1 MTGRW
6 RWAALG
12 VTLGAAVA
20 VVAVAGGPR
29 RVVDVALANLERIE
43 RMGRL
48 EILATSGWEEVAT
61 SLETRLAWDGSDA
74 FLVPAIAWRELA
86 PGFVLGELDL
96 RRAPNP
102 QVVSIVVARIDPRRW
117 ALRVLA
123 GDGFPPMGVA
133 DLARAGGAPFAVN
146 GPFFSTTG
154 PLGLVVVDGQE
165 RHQALSVWTSHFL
178 VDGPGESVRIAFERP
193 TAPVDQAFQGFPAIM
208 KAGESYR
215 YMRWGGRGFDVWSV
229 DRRTAACVDREGWID
244 FVVTRT
250 LTNGVAFHELTTLL
264 GGLGCV
270 DAMGFDGGT
279 STGLFLDVGGVREEV
294 PNLKPIP
301 VALGA
306 YPL

>member
-1 MTGRW
+1 MRSGW
-6 RWAALG
+6 RWLVLGMAL
-12 VTLGAAVA
+12 AVGA
-20 VVAVAGGPR
+20 VVVVAGGPR
-29 RVVDVALANLERIE
+29 GFVDLVLANLERIE

-48 EILATSGWEEVAT
+48 EILATTGWEDVPT
-61 SLETRLAWDGSDA
+61 SFETRLAWDENDA

-102 QVVSIVVARIDPRRW
+102 QVVSIVVARIDPARW

-133 DLARAGGAPFAVN
+133 DLARAGKAPFAVN
-146 GPFFSTTG
+146 GPFFSERG

-165 RHQALSVWTSHFL
+165 RHAALSVWTSHFL
-178 VDGPGESVRIAFERP
+178 VDGPGRPVRISFEP
-193 TAPVDQAFQGFPAIM
+193 PGAAVDQAFQGFPAILND
-208 KAGESYR
+208 GEAFR
-215 YMRWGGRGFDVWSV
+215 YMRWGGRGFDVWSL
-229 DRRTAACVDREGWID
+229 DRRTAACIDREGWVD

-250 LTNGVAFHELTTLL
+250 LTNGLAFHELTTLL

-270 DAMGFDGGT
+270 NAMGFDGGT
-279 STGLFLDVGGVREEV
+279 SAGMFLDVGGVREEIA
-294 PNLKPIP
+294 NLKPVP

>member
-1 MTGRW
+1 MRSAW
-6 RWAALG
+6 RWML
-12 VTLGAAVA
+12 LGAALAFGA
-20 VVAVAGGPR
+20 VVLAVGGPR
-29 RVVDVALANLERIE
+29 ALLDLALANLERIE

-48 EILATSGWEEVAT
+48 EILATTGWEDVPT
-61 SLETRLAWDGSDA
+61 SFETRLAWDEGDA

-102 QVVSIVVARIDPRRW
+102 QVVSIVVARIDPARW

-123 GDGFPPMGVA
+123 GDGFPPMAVA
-133 DLARAGGAPFAVN
+133 DLARAGKAPFAVN
-146 GPFFSTTG
+146 GPFFSSTG
-154 PLGLVVVDGQE
+154 PLGLVVVDGQQ
-165 RHQALSVWTSHFL
+165 RHPALSVWTSHFL
-178 VDGPGESVRIAFERP
+178 VDRPGEPIRIAFEP
-193 TAPVDQAFQGFPAIM
+193 PGAPVDQAIQGFPAIL
-208 KAGESYR
+208 KNGEAYR

-229 DRRTAACVDREGWID
+229 DRRTAACIDREGWVD

-250 LTNGVAFHELTTLL
+250 LTNGLAFHELTTLL

-279 STGLFLDVGGVREEV
+279 SAGLFVDVGGVREEIA
-294 PNLKPIP
+294 NLKPVP